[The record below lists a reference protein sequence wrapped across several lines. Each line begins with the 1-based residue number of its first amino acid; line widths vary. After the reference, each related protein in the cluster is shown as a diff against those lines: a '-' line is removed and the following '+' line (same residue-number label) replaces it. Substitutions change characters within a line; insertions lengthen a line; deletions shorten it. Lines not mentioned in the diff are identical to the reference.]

1 MFEAI
6 LTISLLGLTA
16 LTVYVAFAS
25 IKKSYLEAKA
35 EKQAIVD
42 AVRARTQEA
51 NDKFYMNLKTAEDK
65 VANIQA
71 STAKVRSNRRTQ
83 TSSAPTYR
91 SRQDDT
97 SVDDSLLVTAAVVTA
112 FATPSYESSSSSY
125 SSSYSSYDSSSSSSD
140 SSSSSSSD

>member
-51 NDKFYMNLKTAEDK
+51 NDKFHMKLISDT
-65 VANIQA
+65 QA
-71 STAKVRSNRRTQ
+71 SKSKVRSNLKTRQ

-125 SSSYSSYDSSSSSSD
+125 SGSYSSYDSSSSSSD